1 MKQSYIER
9 KRALARLLDVEQE
22 DVRCQDMSNLWAIK
36 LDGTRELCVIAP
48 DAESAAMAL
57 RAKMGEMG

>member
-9 KRALARLLDVEQE
+9 KRALAALLDIEQE

>member
-9 KRALARLLDVEQE
+9 KRALAALMDMEQE
-22 DVRCQDMSNLWAIK
+22 DVRCHDMSNLWAIK

-48 DAESAAMAL
+48 DAESAALAL
-57 RAKMGEMG
+57 RAKMG

>member
-1 MKQSYIER
+1 MRQSYIER
-9 KRALARLLDVEQE
+9 KKALAALMDMEQE
-22 DVRCQDMSNLWAIK
+22 DVRCHDMSNLWAIK

>member
-9 KRALARLLDVEQE
+9 KKALAKAMGIEQE
-22 DVRCQDMSNLWAIK
+22 DVRCHDMSNLWAIK

-57 RAKMGEMG
+57 RAKMEEMG

>member
-9 KRALARLLDVEQE
+9 KKALAALMDMEQE
-22 DVRCQDMSNLWAIK
+22 DVRCHDMSNLWAIK